1 MIIVKLSLSDFFSL
15 DYYLLQNMMMN
26 STFTLGNHDKEKH
39 EEDFDDDLDNSNDIK
54 RRDLVTMMYPPV
66 ATKV

>member
-1 MIIVKLSLSDFFSL
+1 
-15 DYYLLQNMMMN
+15 MN
-26 STFTLGNHDKEKH
+26 STFNLGNHDKEKH
-39 EEDFDDDLDNSNDIK
+39 GDDLDDDLDNSNDIK